1 MNEIGYL
8 MNTDHKDSPTQI
20 PNKKGHEDAL
30 AIVVGKM
37 LGDKV
42 AYTYEYNDMM
52 LPDPIDGTPREVLYI
67 MYGPQEDIGIPYN
80 EPLATFITSWGGS
93 SDTFLRGRVFIM
105 TKETNGEKLDV
116 KTFQKAYRIARNKIV
131 EKEMDQN
138 TILGELKKRGHDV
151 SILEDIVK
159 DHFLYGKEPDL
170 TRLKDLDIPL
180 ESLLDVLRIMNG
192 DDEQ

>member
-8 MNTDHKDSPTQI
+8 MNTDHKDSPMAI
-20 PNKKGHEDAL
+20 PNEKGHENAL

-37 LGDKV
+37 LGHKV

-52 LPDPIDGTPREVLYI
+52 LPDPIDGTPREVQYI
-67 MYGPQEDIGIPYN
+67 MYGPQDNIGIPYN

-116 KTFQKAYRIARNKIV
+116 KTFQEAYTISKNRILDL
-131 EKEMDQN
+131 EMGEN
-138 TILGELKKRGHDV
+138 VILSELKKGGYDV
-151 SILEDIVK
+151 SILEDIVE
-159 DHFLYGKEPDL
+159 DFFLHGKEPDL

-180 ESLLDVLRIMNG
+180 EALLDVLRMMNG

>member
-1 MNEIGYL
+1 MNEIGYV
-8 MNTDHKDSPTQI
+8 MNTNHKDSPMPI
-20 PNKKGHEDAL
+20 ANKKGHDDAL

-42 AYTYEYNDMM
+42 AYTYEYNGMM
-52 LPDPIDGTPREVLYI
+52 LPDPADGTPREVQYI
-67 MYGPQEDIGIPYN
+67 MYGPQEDIGIPFN

-116 KTFQKAYRIARNKIV
+116 KTFQKAYTISKNKIL
-131 EKEMDQN
+131 EKEMEEN

-159 DHFLYGKEPDL
+159 DHFLHGKEPDL
-170 TRLKDLDIPL
+170 EKLKGLNIPINA
-180 ESLLDVLRIMNG
+180 LLDVLQRMNG
-192 DDEQ
+192 DDEE

>member
-8 MNTDHKDSPTQI
+8 MNTDHRDNPMAI
-20 PNKKGHEDAL
+20 PNKKGHENAL
-30 AIVVGKM
+30 ASVVGKM

-52 LPDPIDGTPREVLYI
+52 LPDPVDGSPREVQYI
-67 MYGPQEDIGIPYN
+67 MYGPQDDIGIPYN

-116 KTFQKAYRIARNKIV
+116 KVFQKAYTIIKY
-131 EKEMDQN
+131 KLLEMEMEEN
-138 TILGELKKRGHDV
+138 IILKKLKEGGHDV
-151 SILEDIVK
+151 SILEDIVR

-170 TRLKDLDIPL
+170 TKLKDLDIPL
-180 ESLLDVLRIMNG
+180 ASLLDVLRMMNG